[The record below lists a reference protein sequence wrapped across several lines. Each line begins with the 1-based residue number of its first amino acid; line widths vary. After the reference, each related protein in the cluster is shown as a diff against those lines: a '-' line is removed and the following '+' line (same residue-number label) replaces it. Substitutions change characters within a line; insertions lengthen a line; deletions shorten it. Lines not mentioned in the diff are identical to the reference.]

1 MKARMK
7 TYLPIVAAAVMLGA
21 CSKIEQA
28 EAPHTRICYNVV
40 QLHGTKADPTYPTDR
55 PFISYAFM
63 MPEGEKWE
71 DEGKRNSYAQP
82 YISGATI
89 SFDGMHWY
97 DPSKTYYWPTSGSLT
112 FFSFS
117 PEAVKTTDTTVDKT
131 NGVTIKDW
139 DVDAN
144 QTVDIMVADVQT
156 GQTAN
161 RSEGLYTGVPT
172 IFRHKLSQIVGF
184 EFNTLKDYSS
194 STKFYVTRIS
204 LKNIK
209 QKGTYVSGPL
219 VGTTSSLIG
228 KWTLDGSSGAKSYPY
243 YDGGTTGTEV
253 VYNDGTGNNT
263 KVGSGV
269 IMLLP
274 QTFSDPGETPDWAK
288 TPHLEIAYK
297 VGSEPKTARVSL
309 YDLFAPSHELGMNK
323 QITIKVTFSN
333 EGNLILWAPDQED
346 WEGSEFSIVI

>member
-1 MKARMK
+1 MK
-7 TYLPIVAAAVMLGA
+7 TYLPVVAAAVMLGA

-40 QLHGTKADPTYPTDR
+40 QLHGTKADTPTYPEDR

-63 MPEGEKWE
+63 MPEGTTWE
-71 DEGKRNSYAQP
+71 DDRDSYAQP

-89 SFDGMHWY
+89 SFDGTHWY
-97 DPSKTYYWPTSGSLT
+97 DPTKTYYWPTSGSLT

-117 PEAVKTTDTTVDKT
+117 PEAVKANTTVDKT

-139 DVDAN
+139 NVDAN
-144 QTVDIMVADVQT
+144 QDVDIMVADVQT

-194 STKFYVTRIS
+194 STTFCVTGIS
-204 LKNIK
+204 LNNIK

-219 VGTTSSLIG
+219 VGTTPSLIG
-228 KWTLDGSSGAKSYPY
+228 KWTLDGSSEAKSYTY

-253 VYNDGTGNNT
+253 VYNDGAGNNT
-263 KVGSGV
+263 KVGSGD

-274 QTFSDPGETPDWAK
+274 QTFSDPGGTPDWDA
-288 TPHLEIAYK
+288 TPHLEIAYE

-309 YDLFAPSHELGMNK
+309 YELFAPNHELGMNK

-333 EGNLILWAPDQED
+333 EGNLIMWAPDQED
-346 WEGSEFSIVI
+346 WAGSGFSIVI

>member
-1 MKARMK
+1 MK

-40 QLHGTKADPTYPTDR
+40 QLHGTKADPTYPIDR

-63 MPEGEKWE
+63 MPEGTTWKN
-71 DEGKRNSYAQP
+71 DRTSAQP

-117 PEAVKTTDTTVDKT
+117 PEAVKAKTTVDKT

-144 QTVDIMVADVQT
+144 QIVDIMVADVQT
-156 GQTAN
+156 EQTAN
-161 RSEGLYTGVPT
+161 RSEGLYPGVPT

-194 STKFYVTRIS
+194 STKFCVTGIS

-228 KWTLDGSSGAKSYPY
+228 KWTLDGSSEAKKSYTD

-253 VYNDGTGNNT
+253 VYNAGS
-263 KVGSGV
+263 KVDSGA

-274 QTFSDPGETPDWAK
+274 QTFTDPGETPDWTK

-309 YDLFAPSHELGMNK
+309 YELFAPSHELGMNK

-333 EGNLILWAPDQED
+333 EGNLIMWAPDQED

>member
-63 MPEGEKWE
+63 MPEGTTWKN
-71 DEGKRNSYAQP
+71 DRTSAQP

-89 SFDGMHWY
+89 SFDGTHWY
-97 DPSKTYYWPTSGSLT
+97 DPSKSYYWPTSGSLT

-117 PEAVKTTDTTVDKT
+117 PEAVKAKTTVDKT
-131 NGVTIKDW
+131 NGVTIEDW

-156 GQTAN
+156 EQTAN

-184 EFNTLKDYSS
+184 EFNTLKDYSL
-194 STKFYVTRIS
+194 STKFYVTGIS

-228 KWTLDGSSGAKSYPY
+228 KWTLDGSSWAKSYPY
-243 YDGGTTGTEV
+243 YDEGTTGTEIKYSTTSNTTV
-253 VYNDGTGNNT
+253 KSNTSVGNT
-263 KVGSGV
+263 

-297 VGSEPKTARVSL
+297 VGSESKTAQVTL
-309 YDLFAPSHELGMNK
+309 YELFAPSHELGMNK

-333 EGNLILWAPDQED
+333 EGNLIMWAPDQED